1 MTNTIGGVGD
11 GPYGIR
17 EPEKIFTERSF
28 PFNPET
34 GSIGI
39 PNYEGLKKIIPEDEM
54 RPPQAP
60 EYPNPGHIINIYPC
74 LIFLIVTEK

>member
-54 RPPQAP
+54 STAS
-60 EYPNPGHIINIYPC
+60 
-74 LIFLIVTEK
+74 IFESKQILVVS